1 MAITTKQTA
10 MIHAALA
17 AEKLAAAAHVAYWM
31 DCEDRAATGH
41 HIRAMRDEF
50 RKLEL
55 AFADLDAEPISA
67 VAVAAR

>member
-1 MAITTKQTA
+1 MALTPKQTA

-31 DCEDRAATGH
+31 DREPGAAVGH
-41 HIRAMRDEF
+41 HIGAMRAEF

-55 AFADLDAEPISA
+55 AFAALDAEPVSA
-67 VAVAAR
+67 VAVAA